1 MRTST
6 ASAIENELRR
16 VPNSTTG
23 GYTPYCPIYY
33 YTSGAPHDAGG
44 SWTRFD
50 NLGSKNRVIDV
61 RASIEPFSATCTITL
76 DNADGS
82 YTSTAST
89 YKGKWLKISWGLT
102 VSGTGRIPAE
112 GHPYFYCTGYTWVSD
127 LVNGRAVKH
136 LRLYGEGAWNRLGR
150 LMAVPDLETT
160 ADGASYYFNQPTMDA
175 TRNGKDAD
183 DIFSDLCDMAGI
195 WKGTIGTISDY
206 VTTWN
211 PELTFDYDTTVAGHV
226 GPTADIAC
234 MLLLQPF
241 RVRAVPRADALLLT
255 LPDTTTDWTFKC
267 PTDVNFQPFIS
278 GSKTSQEAYPAKVA
292 VVNGSYGGT
301 YGTSS
306 VGGYNYALAEAWNI
320 GSSNTNCAWIAQ
332 SIVEWI
338 AEQQD
343 SGIIEVPVLN
353 PLMELYDYVTV
364 IDQRGNCSTTTG
376 RVGGLSYQYTPS
388 QGIYSMRV
396 RLGGVW
402 GLPEGVT
409 ELTGGKPEP
418 TKGSGS
424 SSGGSS
430 SSGGGSS
437 GSGSSN
443 YNNRSTVI
451 TGLSSYVPGIRAGE
465 LVIGDLVTGDLAD
478 LDTKDYSDLNGLPTS
493 LGDISNVEYTT
504 LTYAKAA
511 IGGGGLLKTYI
522 YGPGLQDL
530 TGQMEGK
537 VKGLYLTKTHMGYW
551 NGSSWNNYFDNAG
564 NGYFR
569 GTIYAANVA
578 TGYTLTVQGNIDV
591 ITSGTSF
598 AGVRIGTHT
607 INGWDWRGISLVNT
621 SGAFSYLRFFNSSGL
636 MCGTIH
642 TSGTYLYVAPD
653 NYNSLWLKSWGDMI
667 VRLETDGA
675 ALRPAETNNYTLG
688 SSSAVW
694 ATVYASAIRPASGRS
709 LTVTVSGSGQL
720 FKVIGVP
727 TADPGVLG
735 AIYCD
740 PATRALYVS
749 WG

>member
-150 LMAVPDLETT
+150 LMAVPDLDTP
-160 ADGASYYFNQPTMDA
+160 ADGAPYYFNQPTMDA

-241 RVRAVPRADALLLT
+241 RVRAVPRA
-255 LPDTTTDWTFKC
+255 
-267 PTDVNFQPFIS
+267 
-278 GSKTSQEAYPAKVA
+278 
-292 VVNGSYGGT
+292 
-301 YGTSS
+301 
-306 VGGYNYALAEAWNI
+306 EAWNI

-353 PLMELYDYVTV
+353 PLLELYDYVTV

-493 LGDISNVEYTT
+493 LGDISNGEYTT

>member
-6 ASAIENELRR
+6 ASAIENELVR

-23 GYTPYCPIYY
+23 GYTPVVAIAY

-44 SWTRFD
+44 EWSYIQS
-50 NLGSKNRVIDV
+50 LGGKRRIIDV

-76 DNADGS
+76 DNTDGS
-82 YTSTAST
+82 YDSTAAT
-89 YKGKWLKISWGLT
+89 YKGKWLRVDWGFT
-102 VSGTGRIPAE
+102 ISGTNRYPAQSAL
-112 GHPYFYCTGYTWVSD
+112 YYYCTGYTWVSD
-127 LVNGRAVKH
+127 LVNGRAVNH

-150 LMAVPDLETT
+150 LMAVPDLDTP
-160 ADGASYYFNQPTMDA
+160 ADGAPYYYNQPTMDA
-175 TRNGKDAD
+175 TRDGMDAD
-183 DIFSDLCDMAGI
+183 DIFSAICDMAGI
-195 WKGTIGTISDY
+195 AKSTLGSWSDY
-206 VTTWN
+206 VTSWE
-211 PELTFDYDTTVAGHV
+211 PEVTFDYDTTVAGHI
-226 GPTADIAC
+226 GPTGDVAC

-241 RVRAVPRADALLLT
+241 RVRAVPRADKLYLT
-255 LPDTTTDWTFKC
+255 VPGTTTNWTFKC
-267 PTDVNFQPFIS
+267 PSDVNFQPFIR

-306 VGGYNYALAEAWNI
+306 IGGYNYALAEAWNI
-320 GSSNTNCAWIAQ
+320 GSSNTKCAWIAQ
-332 SIVEWI
+332 SIVELI

-353 PLMELYDYVTV
+353 PLLELYDYVTV

-478 LDTKDYSDLNGLPTS
+478 LTTKQYSDLTGLPTS
-493 LGDISNVEYTT
+493 LADIAPTEYTT
-504 LTYAKAA
+504 LTYAEAA
-511 IGGGGLLKTYI
+511 IGAGGLLKTYV
-522 YGPGLQDL
+522 YGPGLKDL
-530 TGQMEGK
+530 SMTGK
-537 VKGLYLTKTHMGYW
+537 VAGLYLTKTHMGYW

-578 TGYTLTVQGNIDV
+578 TGYTLSVKGNIDV
-591 ITSGTSF
+591 ITDGGSF
-598 AGVRIGTHT
+598 AGIRLGTHE
-607 INGWDWRGISLVNT
+607 INGSIYRGIDIFGDAMNFWDDGGTRRGYVTAYSGHLAVIAHLNT
-621 SGAFSYLRFFNSSGL
+621 DLLLQAGTGNINITGGSGYDVKVSVSSGGL
-636 MCGTIH
+636 IKILGC
-642 TSGTYLYVAPD
+642 
-653 NYNSLWLKSWGDMI
+653 
-667 VRLETDGA
+667 
-675 ALRPAETNNYTLG
+675 PA
-688 SSSAVW
+688 
-694 ATVYASAIRPASGRS
+694 
-709 LTVTVSGSGQL
+709 
-720 FKVIGVP
+720 
-727 TADPGVLG
+727 ADPHELG
-735 AIYCD
+735 AIWYNNVSG
-740 PATRALYVS
+740 ALYAS
-749 WG
+749 LG

>member
-150 LMAVPDLETT
+150 LMAVPDLDTP
-160 ADGASYYFNQPTMDA
+160 ADGAPYYFNQPTMDA

-353 PLMELYDYVTV
+353 PLLELYDYVTV
-364 IDQRGNCSTTTG
+364 IDQRGNCSTTTW

-402 GLPEGVT
+402 GLPEGVS

-437 GSGSSN
+437 GPGSSN
-443 YNNRSTVI
+443 YNNRSPVL

-478 LDTKDYSDLNGLPTS
+478 LDTKDYSDLTGLPTS
-493 LGDISNVEYTT
+493 LGDIAPTEYTT
-504 LTYAKAA
+504 LTYADAA
-511 IGGGGLLKTYI
+511 IGAGGLLKTYI

-591 ITSGTSF
+591 ITRSGSF
-598 AGVRIGTHT
+598 AGFRIGTHT
-607 INGWDWRGISLVNT
+607 INGTSYSGFSVVNYPGGSTLMNFFSEGGSVKGRLYCDNNYQPVMALGGASL
-621 SGAFSYLRFFNSSGL
+621 YLSSSG
-636 MCGTIH
+636 GNVNIT
-642 TSGTYLYVAPD
+642 
-653 NYNSLWLKSWGDMI
+653 
-667 VRLETDGA
+667 
-675 ALRPAETNNYTLG
+675 G
-688 SSSAVW
+688 SSGNDIILSV
-694 ATVYASAIRPASGRS
+694 SSGGRIKLINLPS
-709 LTVTVSGSGQL
+709 S
-720 FKVIGVP
+720 
-727 TADPGVLG
+727 DPHEIG
-735 AIYCD
+735 AIYFD
-740 PATRALYVS
+740 AGTGILHGS
-749 WG
+749 LG